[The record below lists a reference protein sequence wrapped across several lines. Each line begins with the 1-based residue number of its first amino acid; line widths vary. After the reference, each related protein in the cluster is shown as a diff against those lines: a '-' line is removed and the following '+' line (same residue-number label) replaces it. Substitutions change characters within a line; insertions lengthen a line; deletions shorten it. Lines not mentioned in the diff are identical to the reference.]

1 MKLPPVKTVVGCI
14 LTGIMTLW
22 GHQAAATPCEK
33 PDSSRQRHA
42 VVNLSVNFLRE
53 EPDYTSELGTQAL
66 MGSTVQIIGEDGYWR
81 QVITSEPYTAWCT
94 ALGLVE
100 MTQEEFEDYM
110 TTPKYICTAWKSTVY
125 TLPSKKA
132 GKICDIMEGNVMR
145 QAISSGHR
153 KAGVIRNGSRTEEG
167 SGIRKVTGSG
177 NRQAAA
183 VSGDRISGSKPVKG
197 KPAIKN
203 GFAEVI
209 LPDGNTGYVPKEDIM
224 DYTEWTASRKASAAG
239 IISEALKFIGVPY
252 LWGGASPNGVDCSGL
267 VRHVF
272 MMNGIEL
279 PRNASQQASSGKAVE
294 MRIDTALTAGIVR
307 SSSGRAG
314 AVGSLTCG
322 SQDTSRNGEGNGGRD
337 GIQTLKQEMLRRI
350 AHLRPGDLLF
360 FGTPGTDVHNKR
372 ITHVGIYMGDG
383 KMIHSSQV
391 VRINSLVPGEPD
403 YYENSWRLVRARR
416 ILD

>member
-1 MKLPPVKTVVGCI
+1 M
-14 LTGIMTLW
+14 
-22 GHQAAATPCEK
+22 
-33 PDSSRQRHA
+33 
-42 VVNLSVNFLRE
+42 
-53 EPDYTSELGTQAL
+53 
-66 MGSTVQIIGEDGYWR
+66 
-81 QVITSEPYTAWCT
+81 
-94 ALGLVE
+94 
-100 MTQEEFEDYM
+100 
-110 TTPKYICTAWKSTVY
+110 
-125 TLPSKKA
+125 
-132 GKICDIMEGNVMR
+132 
-145 QAISSGHR
+145 
-153 KAGVIRNGSRTEEG
+153 
-167 SGIRKVTGSG
+167 TGSG

-183 VSGDRISGSKPVKG
+183 VSGDRISGPKPVKG

-360 FGTPGTDVHNKR
+360 FGTLDKVS
-372 ITHVGIYMGDG
+372 HVGIYIGG
-383 KMIHSSQV
+383 GLFIHASGC
-391 VRINSLVPGEPD
+391 VRINSLIPGHKD
-403 YYENSWRLVRARR
+403 YYGQSWKLLHACKV
-416 ILD
+416 IGQEDLGTGVSSMLLSPYYFPQK

>member
-153 KAGVIRNGSRTEEG
+153 KAGVIRNVSRTEEG

-183 VSGDRISGSKPVKG
+183 VSGDRISGPKPVKG

-224 DYTEWTASRKASAAG
+224 DYAEWTASRKASAAG

-307 SSSGRAG
+307 SSSGRPDAAG
-314 AVGSLTCG
+314 A
-322 SQDTSRNGEGNGGRD
+322 
-337 GIQTLKQEMLRRI
+337 LKQEMLRRI
-350 AHLRPGDLLF
+350 ASLKPGDLLF
-360 FGTPGTDVHNKR
+360 FGTPGTNGDNDR
-372 ITHVGIYMGDG
+372 ITHVGIYTGNG
-383 KMIHSSQV
+383 HMIHSSQI
-391 VRINSLVPGEPD
+391 VRINSLIPGEPD
-403 YYENSWRLVRARR
+403 YYENSYRLIRARR
-416 ILD
+416 ILGVRNRF